1 MMVLIV
7 EDEADLAQ
15 TCARLLRRRGHKVS
29 TATTQAAAL
38 EALAGRASSLV
49 VCDVRLPDGD
59 GLEVVRAAK
68 RLRPPVPAIVM
79 TAQSST
85 TGRQQALASGADA
98 YLMKP
103 FSVAAF
109 AALVERTLGR

>member
-1 MMVLIV
+1 MVLIV

-15 TCARLLRRRGHKVS
+15 TCARVLQRSGHDVT
-29 TATTQAAAL
+29 TARTRAAGLAAL
-38 EALAGRASSLV
+38 AQRTSHLL

-68 RLRPPVPAIVM
+68 RLNPPVPTIVM
-79 TAQSST
+79 SAQPSVA
-85 TGRQQALASGADA
+85 GRRLALASGADA

-103 FSVAAF
+103 FSVEAF
-109 AALVERTLGR
+109 SAVVNRTLGR